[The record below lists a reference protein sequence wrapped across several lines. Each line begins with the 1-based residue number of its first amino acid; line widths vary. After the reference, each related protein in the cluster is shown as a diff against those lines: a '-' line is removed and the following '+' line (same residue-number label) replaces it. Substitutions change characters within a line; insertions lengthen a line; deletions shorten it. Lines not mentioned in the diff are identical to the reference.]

1 MDLSAYKAISIDGIT
16 MKKIVI
22 NDTIEWKREPVNL
35 VPTSID
41 TDGSIYNGTGYL
53 EGYRLSSTG
62 VLKVQTNTVTSG
74 FIKAT
79 KNDVVR
85 MAGTLW
91 NKSAGYNYFS
101 MYDENYNL
109 MISINLDNPNT
120 THAQEYGWSYANGPS
135 NIIDNSKTFVYVEN
149 GITRFH
155 IEMLNDSSDYA
166 YIRISAYG
174 SGTDMFITVN
184 EEIE

>member
-1 MDLSAYKAISIDGIT
+1 MDLSAYKAINIDNIT

-41 TDGSIYNGTGYL
+41 TAGSIYNGTGYI
-53 EGYRLSSTG
+53 EGYRLSSVSSGG
-62 VLKVQTNTVTSG
+62 VLKAQANTVTSG
-74 FIKAT
+74 FIKASQ
-79 KNDVVR
+79 NDIVR
-85 MAGTLW
+85 MIGTKW
-91 NKSAGYNYFS
+91 SESSEYNYFA
-101 MYDENYNL
+101 MYDENFNIL
-109 MISINLDNPNT
+109 ATINHNPDYGNYLDK
-120 THAQEYGWSYANGPS
+120 GWSYKSGVGVDTS
-135 NIIDNSKTFVYVEN
+135 NTYVYMENNITTFDIAMEEGY
-149 GITRFH
+149 
-155 IEMLNDSSDYA
+155 SYA